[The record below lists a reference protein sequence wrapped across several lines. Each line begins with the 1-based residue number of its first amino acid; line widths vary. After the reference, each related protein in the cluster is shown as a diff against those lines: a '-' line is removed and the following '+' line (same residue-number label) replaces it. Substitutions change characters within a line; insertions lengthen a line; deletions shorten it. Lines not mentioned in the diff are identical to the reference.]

1 VLQKVCP
8 RQVGAGY
15 ETGASCGEG
24 EVVLG
29 ATAWTALLEAVA
41 ALSAVAEVLAVPHL
55 DEDVLDTGTG
65 ESPPRLTC
73 ASASR
78 R

>member
-1 VLQKVCP
+1 VRELRIGQFVADP
-8 RQVGAGY
+8 PADGDGVY
-15 ETGASCGEG
+15 ET
-24 EVVLG
+24 
-29 ATAWTALLEAVA
+29 A
-41 ALSAVAEVLAVPHL
+41 AAQTSAVAEVLAVPHL